1 MKYPCPGNSCTKKKK
16 LNKKSSKRIAKK
28 RNKTHKKKRGGGS
41 PGTKFPGFLSPL
53 IIPNEFDNKEKEKN
67 TRKRG
72 ISSPKEPDNN
82 KTRKR
87 SGGAAPLSLK
97 LPGKRTIENLQAE
110 QDEIIRLTKQ
120 QQDKEDFDSKN
131 EKQKAEQ
138 KKYNERLNRYLSL
151 EPTNKSTYIQ
161 GEQSMTKYHDEDTYK
176 NAEDAG
182 LTIGGKKRK
191 KNFFHN

>member
-1 MKYPCPGNSCTKKKK
+1 MKYPCRGNSCTKKQK
-16 LNKKSSKRIAKK
+16 LNKKSSKIIVKK
-28 RNKTHKKKRGGGS
+28 RNKTHKKRGGS

-67 TRKRG
+67 NKKRG
-72 ISSPKEPDNN
+72 ISPPKEPDNN

-87 SGGAAPLSLK
+87 SGGTGPLSLRQ
-97 LPGKRTIENLQAE
+97 PGKRTLDNLQAE

-120 QQDKEDFDSKN
+120 QRDKEEFDSKN

-151 EPTNKSTYIQ
+151 EPKNKSKYIQ
-161 GEQSMTKYHDEDTYK
+161 GEQSMTIYNDEDTFK
-176 NAEDAG
+176 RAENDG
-182 LTIGGKKRK
+182 LTIGGKKK
-191 KNFFHN
+191 KK